1 MAMPYFRPAILPNP
15 KRTGAAMADTASKTF
30 DYIIIGAGSAGC
42 VLANRLSEDP
52 ANKVLLLEAGPRDKS
67 VLIHM
72 PAGVGALLSRRTKF
86 NWYYE
91 TEGQT
96 YLRNRALYWPRGK
109 TLGGSS
115 SINGMIYIR
124 GHARDYD
131 MWRQMGLDGWG
142 FADVLPYFK
151 RAECN
156 ENGGDDFHGGEGPLK
171 VGNAKS
177 HHPIFRT
184 LIEAGKEA
192 GHAYTSD
199 FNGFA
204 QEGVGPYQLTIH
216 NGRRWS
222 AAAGYLTPILSRP
235 NLTVEVEALTTRI
248 LIENGRATGV
258 EYAQGKTRTKV
269 VALAG
274 REVIL
279 SGGAVNTPQTLL
291 LSGIGPAAYLAKF
304 GIEVK
309 ADLPGVGHNLQDHL
323 DVMVQYESTQPVTL
337 YAQVA
342 SPWKQLKTGVQYM
355 ATRKG
360 LGGQNGLESG
370 GFLKSRP
377 DLEVPD
383 LQLHFVNAMMTDHGR
398 KKADR
403 HGFTLHVCQLRPA
416 SKGFIALKNTD
427 PFTQPLIQPNYLAV
441 ESDRAALREGVRI
454 ARRIF
459 AQPAFDAYRG
469 PEMAPGAHVQSDAE
483 IDAWVARSA
492 ETIYHPVGTA
502 KMGSDDMAVVDAQ
515 LRVRGVEGLRVVDA
529 SVMPTLIGGNTNAP
543 TIMIAEKAS
552 DMILG
557 RPALPPE
564 NVKVAEDMAAG
575 AAAA

>member
-1 MAMPYFRPAILPNP
+1 MAATSSP
-15 KRTGAAMADTASKTF
+15 TF

-52 ANKVLLLEAGPRDKS
+52 ANKVLLLEAGPKDKS
-67 VLIHM
+67 MLIHM

-96 YLRNRALYWPRGK
+96 HLKNRRMYWPRGK
-109 TLGGSS
+109 VLGGSS
-115 SINGMIYIR
+115 SMNGMIYIR

-131 MWRQMGLDGWG
+131 MWRQLGLEGWG
-142 FADVLPYFK
+142 YADVLPYFK

-156 ENGGDDFHGGEGPLK
+156 ENGGDDFHGGDGPLK
-171 VGNAKS
+171 IGNAKS
-177 HHPIFRT
+177 RHPIFRT
-184 LIEAGKEA
+184 LIEAGREA
-192 GHAYTSD
+192 GHATTDD

-204 QEGVGPYQLTIH
+204 QEGVGPYQLNIH

-222 AAAGYLTPILSRP
+222 AAAGYLTPVLARP
-235 NLTVEVEALTTRI
+235 NLTVEVGALTTRI
-248 LIENGRATGV
+248 LIENGKATGV
-258 EYAQGKTRTKV
+258 EYAQGKNRVT
-269 VALAG
+269 ALAG

-291 LSGIGPAAYLAKF
+291 LSGIGPKDYLQKF
-304 GIEVK
+304 GITVQ
-309 ADLPGVGHNLQDHL
+309 ADLPGVGQNLQDHL
-323 DVMVQYESTQPVTL
+323 DVLIQYESTQPITL

-342 SPWKQLKTGVQYM
+342 SPWKQLKTGLQYM
-355 ATRKG
+355 TTRKG

-377 DLEVPD
+377 DLEIPD
-383 LQLHFVNAMMTDHGR
+383 LQLHFVNALMMDHGR

-416 SKGFIALKNTD
+416 SKGHIALKNTD
-427 PFTQPLIQPNYLAV
+427 PFSPPLIQPNYLAV

-459 AQPAFDAYRG
+459 AQPSFDAYRG
-469 PEMAPGAHVQSDAE
+469 PEVSPGAHIQTDAE
-483 IDAWVARSA
+483 IDAWIARSA

-502 KMGSDDMAVVDAQ
+502 KMGTDDMAVVDAQ
-515 LRVRGVEGLRVVDA
+515 LRVRGIAGLRVVDA

-557 RPALPPE
+557 REALPPQHI
-564 NVKVAEDMAAG
+564 KVAEDRPDAQAA
-575 AAAA
+575 